1 MTLQKARKYILPASV
16 VLLLAALAVW
26 GFQQRPAGAVVDGD
40 NAAAV
45 QGALP
50 SGQYAAYPYDVVQVT
65 GMGKATGVPDLA
77 TLSLGISVTDAT
89 VAAAR
94 SRAAAA
100 LQSVRDALTANNVA
114 AKDIATTH
122 FSIYPEYDYS
132 QSEGRTLAGYMV
144 SNGVTVTVRDTG
156 DVGAIIDAAIAAGGN
171 DIVFNDLRFA
181 FSDTTAMERQAREEA
196 VTDMASK
203 AAQLAEFAGR
213 ELGDLKLVSET
224 SGGSFPVAETAR
236 YAMAAAPAPA
246 YDTPISVGEGE
257 IAVTVY
263 GVYELR

>member
-1 MTLQKARKYILPASV
+1 MTLQKTRKYILPAAA

-40 NAAAV
+40 SAAGV

-181 FSDTTAMERQAREEA
+181 FSDTTAMERQAREDA

-203 AAQLAEFAGR
+203 ATQLAEFAGR